1 MLEVLLLSY
10 VFLHIRKTKGFQI
23 LIVYVA
29 ELLYFLANEHSSS
42 DNVRLEHMTGL
53 NNYHF

>member
-29 ELLYFLANEHSSS
+29 ELLYFLANTA
-42 DNVRLEHMTGL
+42 LQTM
-53 NNYHF
+53 